1 MNKHSTSPT
10 GRRWIVAGLLA
21 IAVGAAAVTGGV
33 SAREAIGG
41 MHGQHGPMD
50 PAAMEKHIN
59 AMVDKV
65 LPDGTADQKAR
76 LNAIASAALADL
88 KPVHLQMREAHAQA
102 AKLLM
107 APTVDRGA
115 LETLRAAQMTQLDAA
130 SKRILTAVEDAA
142 EVLTPEQRQKFAD
155 HLMKRMHH

>member
-88 KPVHLQMREAHAQA
+88 KPVHLQMR
-102 AKLLM
+102 
-107 APTVDRGA
+107 
-115 LETLRAAQMTQLDAA
+115 AAQMTQLDAA

>member
-1 MNKHSTSPT
+1 MNKHSTPPT

-41 MHGQHGPMD
+41 MHGHHGPMD

-65 LPDGTADQKAR
+65 LPDGSADQKTR
-76 LNAIASAALADL
+76 LKAIASAAMADL
-88 KPVHLQMREAHAQA
+88 KPVHVQMRAAHAEA
-102 AKLLM
+102 ARLLT
-107 APTVDRGA
+107 APVVDRAA
-115 LETLRAAQMTQLDAA
+115 LETLRAAQIAQLDAA
-130 SKRILTAVEDAA
+130 SRRILTAVEDAA
-142 EVLTPEQRQKFAD
+142 DVLTPAQRAQFAD